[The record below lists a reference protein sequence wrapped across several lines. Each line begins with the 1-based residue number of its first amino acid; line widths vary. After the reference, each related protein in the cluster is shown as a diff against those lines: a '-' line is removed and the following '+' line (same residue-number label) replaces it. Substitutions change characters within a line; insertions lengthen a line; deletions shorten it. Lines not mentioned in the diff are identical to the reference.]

1 MLAEKKKEKT
11 VWIPLIGSSS
21 SVSPGVPLSS
31 SSSSCLPPPRPF
43 SYSEPSYKIFE
54 SNKNYRNLRRQ
65 IVREL
70 RWRKMLLV
78 KNLENEDGE
87 RQKRKS
93 FAKGESL
100 KVRLVQCT
108 CMSCDYTHTP
118 IEGFFSFS
126 FSFFILKKIL
136 KCSEMCVCVCVC
148 ASLALVH
155 TKNTQTEVYIVEKL
169 TRGNWWC

>member
-43 SYSEPSYKIFE
+43 SYSKPSYKIFK

-148 ASLALVH
+148 LSCSCPYQKYTDRSIH
-155 TKNTQTEVYIVEKL
+155 CREVD
-169 TRGNWWC
+169 